1 MKKLLLTLC
10 VALTCFA
17 VSAQLI
23 TSEVRF
29 SRNFAPKVLTPATFN
44 MPTFKALGE
53 HQMYMGNYT
62 SDNYGTDGLGIP
74 SYPETFKMGALLPLS
89 LVQNYEGSDV
99 VAIRFA
105 VAAAVTEAEVFLI
118 PVTKLSPLTVG
129 DAVISEV
136 VKSTKAGWN
145 TVNLGTPYTINTE
158 GVVGFLLG
166 YQYKQKNTTSGGYYT
181 DDCYPIS
188 VVEEGTI
195 QTTYTYG
202 KLGSATAKWQDIGL
216 SDYGNLCVQAVVEN
230 ENFPEYDLHLN
241 TLSSASFGG
250 AETGL
255 KYNLA
260 MTNVGTKTLTDY
272 TVDLLIDGNLVE
284 TLNAPIPVTQAG
296 VTYSGTLALQ
306 GIASGSHTL
315 TARAMTAA
323 GEEVTG
329 QEVQCTFS
337 SFTTQFPRQ
346 KLLVEH
352 FTSQSCTYCP
362 LGINVLDKL
371 DKLRSDVAW
380 VSIHGIL
387 NQSVTHNFVTNEG
400 EQIESYLGLKT
411 WPSAAFNRYD
421 FDFDGVLPYSLGYY
435 EQYAQAAAQM
445 ISDEMDANT
454 TPSLATIG
462 LKATLDKDTR
472 ELNITV
478 DGQATED
485 FNAIFGTQ
493 VALNVYLTEDSL
505 VARQLNQ
512 GKWETNAIHNHVL
525 RDVVTKAPSGDAV
538 KWNGD
543 NTYTNTYTV
552 TLDNTWNTDN
562 MHIVAFMART
572 GAGVNKEVINAELID
587 MKDVPAPDAAD
598 PALYLL
604 GSFNE
609 WSEEQATPLTLGE
622 DGLWTAT
629 IDLEAAAEFK
639 LMDEAGNWWGG
650 VDEMQ
655 VGYFLITNE
664 LLGQEIQLVDGANFK
679 IPETATWNI
688 TVNRENMTM
697 IVNKVVAE
705 PDHVYIL
712 GEVNGNS
719 WAPYTGVEM
728 ETEDNITFTAHV
740 TCDGVTNGYN
750 FFSFTKKLANDSLGL
765 ADAWADIAPYR
776 FTAVTDDD
784 FLVTDELFGQE
795 IALDA
800 DGVNYNCAIQ
810 VPAGEYLITVN
821 LEKRTVVINKIEH
834 TLLGDVDGS
843 GIVDVDD
850 VNAAINL
857 ILSYDQYKDKYPGK
871 ADLDGNGMID
881 IDDVNLIINI
891 ILDIN

>member
-1 MKKLLLTLC
+1 MKKVLLTLC
-10 VALTCFA
+10 IALTCFA

-29 SRNFAPKVLTPATFN
+29 SRNFAPKMLTPKTFN

-53 HQMYMGNYT
+53 NQMYMGNYT
-62 SDNYGTDGLGIP
+62 SDNYDTDGLGLP
-74 SYPETFKMGALLPLS
+74 GYPETFKMGAFLPLS
-89 LVQNYEGSDV
+89 LVQNYEGANV

-105 VAAAVTEAEVFLI
+105 VAAAITDAEVFLI

-145 TVNLGTPYTINTE
+145 TVNFGTPYTINTE

-181 DDCYPIS
+181 NDCYPIS

-216 SDYGNLCVQAVVEN
+216 SSYGNLCVQAVVES
-230 ENFPEYDLHLN
+230 ENFAEYDLHLN
-241 TLSSASFGG
+241 SISSAAFGG
-250 AETGL
+250 TETGL

-296 VTYSGTLALQ
+296 VTYSGTVALE
-306 GIASGSHTL
+306 GLTAGPHTL

-337 SFTTQFPRQ
+337 SYSTQFPRQ

-362 LGINVLDKL
+362 LGINVLNKL
-371 DKLRSDVAW
+371 DQLRDDVAW

-387 NQSVTHNFVTNEG
+387 NSSVTHNYVTAEG
-400 EQIESYLGLKT
+400 EQMESYLGLSS

-421 FDFDGVLPYSLGYY
+421 FDFDGALPYSLGYY

-445 ISDEMDANT
+445 LSDEMDANP

-462 LKATLDKDTR
+462 LKATLDKETR

-485 FNAIFGTQ
+485 FNTIFGTQ
-493 VALNVYLTEDSL
+493 VAINVYLTEDSL

-512 GKWETNAIHNHVL
+512 GTWEPNAIHNHVL
-525 RDVVTKAPSGDAV
+525 RDVVTRAPSGDAV

-552 TLDNTWNTDN
+552 TLDKAWKTDN

-587 MKDVPAPDAAD
+587 MKDVPESGAAD
-598 PALYLL
+598 PALYLI

-609 WSEEQATPLTLGE
+609 WNEEQMTPLTLGE

-639 LMDEAGNWWGG
+639 LKDEAGNWWGG
-650 VDEMQ
+650 VDEAQ
-655 VGYFLITNE
+655 AGYFMITDE

-697 IVNKVVAE
+697 IINKEVVE
-705 PDHVYIL
+705 PERVFIL

-719 WAPYTGVEM
+719 WAPYTGLEM
-728 ETEDNITFTAHV
+728 ETEDNVTFTAHV
-740 TCDGVTNGYN
+740 TCDGVNDGYSY
-750 FFSFTKKLANDSLGL
+750 FSFTTRLASDTLEFV
-765 ADAWADIAPYR
+765 DAWNAIAPYR
-776 FTAVTDDD
+776 FTAVSDGN

-795 IALDA
+795 ITLDA
-800 DGVNYNCAIQ
+800 DGQNFHHAIQ
-810 VPAGEYLITVN
+810 VPAGEYLITIN
-821 LEKRTVVINKIEH
+821 RENRTLVIVKVEH
-834 TLLGDVDGS
+834 TLLGDIDGN
-843 GIVDVDD
+843 GIVDVED
-850 VNAAINL
+850 VNAAINITL
-857 ILSYDQYKDKYPGK
+857 KIKEISDYPGNG
-871 ADLDGNGMID
+871 DIDGNGVID
-881 IDDVNLIINI
+881 VEDINAIINKT
-891 ILDIN
+891 LGL